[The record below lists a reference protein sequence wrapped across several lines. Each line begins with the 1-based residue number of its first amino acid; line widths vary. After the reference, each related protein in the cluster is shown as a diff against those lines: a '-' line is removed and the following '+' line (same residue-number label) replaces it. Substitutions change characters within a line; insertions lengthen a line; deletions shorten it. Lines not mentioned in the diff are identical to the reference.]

1 MTILTSIEALEPAN
15 IIQTQNKPVRVHA
28 SDLNFYYCK
37 YHNNVGAAHR
47 LFKELVVASF
57 LSYYELNFAPV
68 QLVKV
73 LPEHVPLDLGIP
85 INRFNTT
92 CFGSQIINGAEDLN
106 KVTEELLVNSRN
118 RGKLKSDLLRLA
130 FFDIWTCNEDRHT
143 GNYNLLITYQNN
155 QYELIPIDH
164 EACFN
169 HQNLERGLVS
179 IDYESNLI
187 YTTLFSKLYKPEE
200 FRNDAHLVE
209 LKQTLYLCSQNC
221 KANIKEILQNIP
233 PDWNFDI
240 SVKVQELNQY
250 LLNDAWF
257 EECWQT
263 FLEFLQYFG
272 V

>member
-1 MTILTSIEALEPAN
+1 
-15 IIQTQNKPVRVHA
+15 
-28 SDLNFYYCK
+28 
-37 YHNNVGAAHR
+37 
-47 LFKELVVASF
+47 
-57 LSYYELNFAPV
+57 
-68 QLVKV
+68 
-73 LPEHVPLDLGIP
+73 
-85 INRFNTT
+85 
-92 CFGSQIINGAEDLN
+92 
-106 KVTEELLVNSRN
+106 
-118 RGKLKSDLLRLA
+118 
-130 FFDIWTCNEDRHT
+130 

-155 QYELIPIDH
+155 QYEIIPIDH

-200 FRNDAHLVE
+200 FRNPVLLQE
-209 LKQTLYLCSQNC
+209 LKQSLYLCSQNC
-221 KANIKEILQNIP
+221 KANIKKNLQNIP

-240 SVKVQELNQY
+240 SVKEQELNQY